1 MDELRLN
8 SNDQYIYFNL
18 KLSILPGVDK
28 NDNVIRSVNCDY
40 KRQWALLIEQI
51 RIIMAIEIIRKIL
64 QFYLFIYNFWFSS
77 GFLIL
82 KI

>member
-1 MDELRLN
+1 MDELRPN
-8 SNDQYIYFNL
+8 SNDQFIYFNL

-51 RIIMAIEIIRKIL
+51 RIIMTIEIIRKIL
-64 QFYLFIYNFWFSS
+64 QFYLFIYNFWFY
-77 GFLIL
+77 GFLSL

>member
-1 MDELRLN
+1 MDELRPN
-8 SNDQYIYFNL
+8 SNDQFIYFNL

-40 KRQWALLIEQI
+40 KRQWVLLIEQI

-64 QFYLFIYNFWFSS
+64 QFYLFIYNFWFY
-77 GFLIL
+77 GFLTL

>member
-1 MDELRLN
+1 MDELRPN
-8 SNDQYIYFNL
+8 SNDQFIYFNL

-40 KRQWALLIEQI
+40 KRQWTLLIEQI

-64 QFYLFIYNFWFSS
+64 QFYLFIYNFWFY
-77 GFLIL
+77 GFLTL

>member
-1 MDELRLN
+1 MDELRPN
-8 SNDQYIYFNL
+8 SNDQYTYFNL

-64 QFYLFIYNFWFSS
+64 QFYLFIYNFWFY
-77 GFLIL
+77 GFLTL

>member
-1 MDELRLN
+1 MDELRPN

-18 KLSILPGVDK
+18 KLSILPGVNK

-40 KRQWALLIEQI
+40 KRQWVLLIEQI
-51 RIIMAIEIIRKIL
+51 RIIIAIEIIRKIL
-64 QFYLFIYNFWFSS
+64 QFYLFIYNFWFY
-77 GFLIL
+77 GFLTL